1 MKPADEIKRLI
12 NKSDVRTSSQVDKR
26 ILGEALEHLEKLKQQ
41 RSAGTRPDMT
51 PAIPWRIWRTIMT
64 SSITKLAAAA
74 VIVIAAVLAIN
85 LWNRS
90 MPTAYALEQTIQ
102 ANHTVRYLHIKDFD
116 AEHSAEPKEFW
127 IEFYE
132 DGQVKNVRMQFPLWD
147 SPDDGPKVVVWQENK
162 AKVWFKQKGT
172 LLTVNDQTVA
182 ELMLMVVV
190 KCDPRLAIE
199 RLYEQERQGKVTVE
213 IDEPSDKAQPI
224 IVTATYLGTDSLPG
238 TRQVLSVDRATKLV
252 NTVEFYLLKD
262 GAYQYIG
269 KQEYSDYNQPIEAD
283 MFTLNEVPAD
293 VMRVDQTTQEVGLAQ
308 ANLTDEQVVVEVVRQ
323 FFEALIAQDYAK
335 AGRLLEGMPAEK
347 IKEMFGGRKFLRI
360 ISVGPVAPHPR
371 PETKGVIV
379 PCIVKVEEN
388 GQISEWKLDSLGVRQ
403 VYNQP
408 GRWTI
413 FGGI

>member
-12 NKSDVRTSSQVDKR
+12 NKSDVTTSSKTDKR

-41 RSAGTRPDMT
+41 RSAGTRPD
-51 PAIPWRIWRTIMT
+51 IWRTIMK
-64 SSITKLAAAA
+64 SSITKIAAAA
-74 VIVIAAVLAIN
+74 VIVIAAVLGIN

-90 MPTAYALEQTIQ
+90 MPAAYALEQTIQ
-102 ANHTVRYLHIKDFD
+102 ANHTVRYIHIKDFD
-116 AEHSAEPKEFW
+116 AKHSAEPKEFW

-132 DGQVKNVRMQFPLWD
+132 DGQVKNVRMQFPLWA

-190 KCDPRLAIE
+190 KCDPRLAME
-199 RLYEQERQGKVTVE
+199 RLYEQEQQGKVTVE

-224 IVTATYLGTDSLPG
+224 VVTATYPGTDSSPG
-238 TRQVLSVDRATKLV
+238 RRQVLFVDRATKLV
-252 NTVEFYLLKD
+252 NTVESYLLKD

-269 KQEYSDYNQPIEAD
+269 KQEYCDYNQPIEAEI
-283 MFTLNEVPAD
+283 FTLNEVPAD
-293 VMRVDQTTQEVGLAQ
+293 VMRIDQTSQEVGLAQ
-308 ANLTDEQVVVEVVRQ
+308 GKLTDEEIALKVVRQ
-323 FFEALIAQDYAK
+323 FFEALITEDYAK
-335 AGRLLEGMPAEK
+335 AGRLLEGIPAEK
-347 IKEMFGGRKFLRI
+347 IKEIFGGRKFLRI
-360 ISVGPVAPHPR
+360 IAVGPVAPHPI

-379 PCIVKVEEN
+379 PCIVEIEEN
-388 GQISEWKLDSLGVRQ
+388 GQISEWKLDRLGVRQ